1 MTRKERLKKW
11 IKTLNKKQIEKVI
24 LDLVEYGID
33 SEEVRFWE
41 SSERPYYSN
50 SGDNLDGTKDK

>member
-33 SEEVRFWE
+33 SEEVSFWE